1 MEFIRKGPWT
11 EEEDSTLVNY
21 ITIYGEGPWNS
32 VAQCAGKSCR
42 LRWLNYL
49 RPDVRRGN
57 LTLQEQFLI
66 LHLHLRWGNRWSKI
80 AQQLPGR
87 TDNEIKN
94 YWRTRIQKQAKQ
106 LNCDVNSNEF
116 RDTIRNFLLPRL
128 VDQIQA
134 ESDALSSM
142 AEPTSIHDSSA
153 TETWMIASSSQQ
165 QFLEKQSV
173 FTDCDSDHALA
184 NIWLN
189 ISSLTDWGGCF
200 GATGL
205 TSDRNNACCEQDM
218 FDDAE
223 EEEEETMEYR
233 KASQLAAGGGGGWG
247 SVDTMLYY
255 DGGEE
260 GAHNFSV
267 ENFDERTV
275 TLYDQ
280 CEKEYHVGCLRDS
293 GLCDLKELPRDK
305 WFCCDDYNRIHVA
318 LQNLVLVGAEMIPAS
333 VSYAIHRKHVE
344 KGFTDGVSNDD
355 VQWRILSR
363 RSRYPDHLPVLSSRE
378 IYLGKNF
385 GGMYCVIL
393 IVKSVVSVGLLRIF
407 GRKVTELPLV
417 ATSGENQGKGYF
429 QALFSCIESLLYSLN
444 VENLV
449 LPIAEEA
456 ESIWTKK
463 LGFRK
468 MSDER
473 RDEVC
478 TWT

>member
-1 MEFIRKGPWT
+1 MYVLSDYKIPQRATRSSKEPTSLLQNSITPNLYLSRSLSLSEEVIYIMEFIRKGPWT

-116 RDTIRNFLLPRL
+116 RDTIRNFLLPSL

-173 FTDCDSDHALA
+173 FTDCDSDHVLA

-200 GATGL
+200 GGTGL

-233 KASQLAAGGGGGWG
+233 KASRLAGGGGGGWG

-260 GAHNFSV
+260 
-267 ENFDERTV
+267 EIQRRE
-275 TLYDQ
+275 
-280 CEKEYHVGCLRDS
+280 E
-293 GLCDLKELPRDK
+293 
-305 WFCCDDYNRIHVA
+305 IHPCRSA
-318 LQNLVLVGAEMIPAS
+318 MRNIVGATQP
-333 VSYAIHRKHVE
+333 
-344 KGFTDGVSNDD
+344 
-355 VQWRILSR
+355 
-363 RSRYPDHLPVLSSRE
+363 
-378 IYLGKNF
+378 
-385 GGMYCVIL
+385 
-393 IVKSVVSVGLLRIF
+393 GLLARS
-407 GRKVTELPLV
+407 TPMM
-417 ATSGENQGKGYF
+417 
-429 QALFSCIESLLYSLN
+429 
-444 VENLV
+444 
-449 LPIAEEA
+449 
-456 ESIWTKK
+456 KK
-463 LGFRK
+463 
-468 MSDER
+468 
-473 RDEVC
+473 
-478 TWT
+478 

>member
-11 EEEDSTLVNY
+11 EEEDLKLINY

-32 VAQCAGKSCR
+32 VAQCAGLNRTGKSCR

-134 ESDALSSM
+134 ESDALSPM
-142 AEPTSIHDSSA
+142 AEHDSSA
-153 TETWMIASSSQQ
+153 TETWMMASSSQQ
-165 QFLEKQSV
+165 QFLEKQLV
-173 FTDCDSDHALA
+173 FTDCDNDHVLA
-184 NIWLN
+184 NNWLN

-200 GATGL
+200 GGTGL
-205 TSDRNNACCEQDM
+205 TSDISGFNNACCEQDM

-223 EEEEETMEYR
+223 EEEEEAMEYR
-233 KASQLAAGGGGGWG
+233 NASPLAAAGGGGWG

-260 GAHNFSV
+260 GYINNNS
-267 ENFDERTV
+267 FD
-275 TLYDQ
+275 
-280 CEKEYHVGCLRDS
+280 YHYT
-293 GLCDLKELPRDK
+293 
-305 WFCCDDYNRIHVA
+305 FN
-318 LQNLVLVGAEMIPAS
+318 
-333 VSYAIHRKHVE
+333 
-344 KGFTDGVSNDD
+344 
-355 VQWRILSR
+355 
-363 RSRYPDHLPVLSSRE
+363 
-378 IYLGKNF
+378 
-385 GGMYCVIL
+385 
-393 IVKSVVSVGLLRIF
+393 
-407 GRKVTELPLV
+407 
-417 ATSGENQGKGYF
+417 
-429 QALFSCIESLLYSLN
+429 
-444 VENLV
+444 
-449 LPIAEEA
+449 
-456 ESIWTKK
+456 
-463 LGFRK
+463 
-468 MSDER
+468 
-473 RDEVC
+473 
-478 TWT
+478 

>member
-11 EEEDSTLVNY
+11 EEEDSKLINY

-32 VAQCAGKSCR
+32 VAQCAGLNRTGKSCR

-106 LNCDVNSNEF
+106 LNCDVNSYEF

-173 FTDCDSDHALA
+173 FTDCDSDHVLA

-200 GATGL
+200 GGTGL

-233 KASQLAAGGGGGWG
+233 KASRLAGGGGGGGGWG

-260 GAHNFSV
+260 GYTNNTS
-267 ENFDERTV
+267 FD
-275 TLYDQ
+275 
-280 CEKEYHVGCLRDS
+280 YHYT
-293 GLCDLKELPRDK
+293 
-305 WFCCDDYNRIHVA
+305 FN
-318 LQNLVLVGAEMIPAS
+318 
-333 VSYAIHRKHVE
+333 
-344 KGFTDGVSNDD
+344 
-355 VQWRILSR
+355 
-363 RSRYPDHLPVLSSRE
+363 
-378 IYLGKNF
+378 
-385 GGMYCVIL
+385 
-393 IVKSVVSVGLLRIF
+393 
-407 GRKVTELPLV
+407 
-417 ATSGENQGKGYF
+417 
-429 QALFSCIESLLYSLN
+429 
-444 VENLV
+444 
-449 LPIAEEA
+449 
-456 ESIWTKK
+456 
-463 LGFRK
+463 
-468 MSDER
+468 
-473 RDEVC
+473 
-478 TWT
+478 